1 MKKNQ
6 NNYKIIFNERDR
18 IINEEDIFI
27 SEADIL
33 DYDEINELREI
44 VLDVQSQNKCYLT
57 TT

>member
-1 MKKNQ
+1 VKKNQ

-44 VLDVQSQNKCYLT
+44 VLDVQSQKKCYLT